1 MCWFF
6 LGGQI
11 RNLRDLSHCRPSRH
25 QSLTIGS
32 LHFCRGTGA
41 KLYKC
46 RGQRPVE
53 AQHKPIKL
61 LPMGY
66 VSGPSKH
73 MIPFSFSKSPAAG
86 IWNSDRP
93 IHRTQTLLR
102 RVQHVGAH
110 GVCCAT
116 VPGLPYDSTDH
127 QKAATRW
134 PWCIGLSTVPPVSYS
149 KLAVSVYQ
157 QLNRHRSLAAEPE
170 QRCIDRSTSTTFYVR
185 QRCIVCFLTWARWY
199 MFASSR
205 SRRGVERPYWGYNL
219 AHKICAEIYK
229 TSFGCIC
236 IHLNLYPRP
245 F

>member
-1 MCWFF
+1 
-6 LGGQI
+6 
-11 RNLRDLSHCRPSRH
+11 
-25 QSLTIGS
+25 
-32 LHFCRGTGA
+32 
-41 KLYKC
+41 
-46 RGQRPVE
+46 
-53 AQHKPIKL
+53 
-61 LPMGY
+61 MGY

-134 PWCIGLSTVPPVSYS
+134 PWCIGLSTVPPVSHS

-157 QLNRHRSLAAEPE
+157 LVYKYNWTDTDHWPQSLNSGAST
-170 QRCIDRSTSTTFYVR
+170 DRPLQPS
-185 QRCIVCFLTWARWY
+185 
-199 MFASSR
+199 MFASGASCASWR
-205 SRRGVERPYWGYNL
+205 ERADTCSPAVAAVVEWND
-219 AHKICAEIYK
+219 HIEDI
-229 TSFGCIC
+229 I
-236 IHLNLYPRP
+236 
-245 F
+245 